1 MKSRNISKSI
11 AQRGGLMIE
20 ALAMLGLIAV
30 VTPTMYK
37 KSAERTMEVE
47 DINTAS
53 TIRTIMNAANDYVG
67 ANYSTIIADMGEGDS
82 VRTLPEGLITSYLPY
97 GFDVNKALY
106 NYGTPQLA
114 IAKKGNNLTTFALF
128 ETNTD
133 IGQERTSRIA
143 SLVGSSGGYVTG
155 EKKARGIGGIWKL
168 EGEEYSKVFPN
179 GADAAQY
186 SIVTASADTISAA
199 TGNEIDMDKYLQRGR
214 DNGDDPKTLWKNS
227 MRTDL
232 YMGNVDNTYD
242 VYNNANHHPATETF
256 SIRNI
261 KSLIVGAEGNPNE
274 TTDNPSPYGLYIAD
288 GGKPDAFIH
297 GNLIAA
303 EEQFKANAN
312 RLGFGRN
319 LITEGDTTT
328 EEFHFKVDTEGN
340 TTADGTLTNLM
351 DVNLASKLKDDAS
364 GPAWTDVKIGA
375 LGNSPHLAESS
386 YLIQGDHKHNPKGEL
401 YLINEN
407 IASFQMPSDDENLG
421 KATHNTIYFMN
432 GGYKKVN
439 SKTTAADGST
449 STASADVKAPQYN
462 ATQYFPVGVDSNMKV
477 EGLLAAGQL
486 DTQKIRA
493 ATLSVGSANIDDSEK
508 WLTADK
514 DGVTIKDTG
523 NTGTRAHFQKDSVNL
538 EVGADNDYS
547 GDAGLVLL
555 QNAPDTLKPFIH
567 DYDTAAIL
575 YGGEMRAVM
584 GDDTLY
590 VEGRDT
596 GARTLFNQGSVDLA
610 DANFNIGVGDND
622 ATADKR
628 YVFSVHANDNPNS
641 NAFQDKFTSTKS
653 ETAGYKYDN
662 PYDIAMHGRVLIGDA
677 KSGQFARGTETNI
690 ANGKYHVSIGQYNAG
705 AGVNIVPNNT
715 AGEASNIVYID
726 QGGTYGY
733 LKDEDGNTVPG
744 NSRSNTE
751 PGTVYIRKGYVEVR
765 GENSK
770 PATATGALEG
780 KGVVAASRFVAN
792 NPAIDLD
799 GKASSVHGAAVTDIL
814 SQYEKDLYG
823 IDDSKRYDTYMV
835 NPAYTSVM
843 HDIKLTTRGG
853 ARLSDILPDFINK
866 GIYVVNNTVSEGNV
880 KDWDFSAEG
889 NSYSEAQEK
898 NEDLPE
904 GSMNLRDNTSWASPF
919 MGVVPAPQC
928 PPGYMR
934 VITLTPASWEMAQ
947 AGTIQLGGGSQLDAG
962 SHNYKYYVMPETPTS
977 RDQVAVAANPY
988 TRPAFN
994 KVSMEVDNGDNT
1006 TTSTSIPVT
1015 VGAEKGFADIS
1026 KVKTSTYVLQA
1037 DTAFPLTAPLMFQ
1050 QSTRLKSMVVP
1061 LTNGN
1066 YTQGWSAIAGFLYSG
1081 AKYGI
1086 FMQKREGEVIKP
1098 DSYYWNVFPVL
1109 RGTIEGYATVYC
1121 YFNRTNMLEDPDN
1134 EKSGP
1139 FNNHDSFIDTY
1150 RYMQTMTGVP
1160 DDYKKSESASTKR
1173 LDDPTL
1179 KYKEAW

>member
-82 VRTLPEGLITSYLPY
+82 VKTLPEGLITSYLPY

-261 KSLIVGAEGNPNE
+261 KSLIVGAEGDPNE

-319 LITEGDTTT
+319 LIIEGDTTT

-351 DVNLASKLKDDAS
+351 DVHLASKLKDDAS

-386 YLIQGDHKHNPKGEL
+386 YLIQGDHKHNPKGKL
-401 YLINEN
+401 SLINEN
-407 IASFQMPSDDENLG
+407 IASFQMPSDNENLG
-421 KATHNTIYFMN
+421 KATHNSIFFMN
-432 GGYKKVN
+432 SGYKKVN
-439 SKTTAADGST
+439 STTTAADGST

-462 ATQYFPVGVDSNMKV
+462 ATQYFPVGVGSNMEV

-493 ATLSVGSANIDDSEK
+493 ATLSVGSKKIDDSKK
-508 WLTADK
+508 WLTADE
-514 DGVTIKDTG
+514 DGVTIEHT
-523 NTGTRAHFQKDSVNL
+523 TS
-538 EVGADNDYS
+538 S
-547 GDAGLVLL
+547 GDLTQAQFQDNIINIGVQGAGANGGAAGLALL
-555 QNAPDTLKPFIH
+555 GAGATS
-567 DYDTAAIL
+567 AAIL
-575 YGGEMRAVM
+575 TGGGVHALMENNALIINAGSEDSSKTR
-584 GDDTLY
+584 TWF
-590 VEGRDT
+590 EG
-596 GARTLFNQGSVDLA
+596 GAVDLS
-610 DANFNIGVGDND
+610 DANFNIGVGGSEGYT
-622 ATADKR
+622 TAKADRR
-628 YVFSVHANDNPNS
+628 YIFSVQANDTPHENS
-641 NAFQDKFTSTKS
+641 VKNAFTSTKS

-715 AGEASNIVYID
+715 TGDSSNIVYID
-726 QGGTYGY
+726 QGATSTTNNYN
-733 LKDEDGNTVPG
+733 D
-744 NSRSNTE
+744 TE
-751 PGTVYIRKGYVEVR
+751 PGTVYIRKGYVEVL

-814 SQYEKDLYG
+814 SEYEKNLYG

-866 GIYVVNNTVSEGNV
+866 GIYVVNNTVSEKNV
-880 KDWDFSAEG
+880 GDWDFTAEG

-904 GSMNLRDNTSWASPF
+904 GSMNLGDNTSWASPF

-947 AGTIQLGGGSQLDAG
+947 AGTIQLGGDE
-962 SHNYKYYVMPETPTS
+962 HHTNDKYYVVPETPS
-977 RDQVAVAANPY
+977 KDQVASAANPY
-988 TRPAFN
+988 QRPAFN
-994 KVSMEVDNGDNT
+994 KVSMVVDNGDTNNT
-1006 TTSTSIPVT
+1006 KIPVT
-1015 VGAEKGFADIS
+1015 VGAEKGTADIS
-1026 KVKTSTYVLQA
+1026 EVKTSTYVLQA
-1037 DTAFPLTAPLMFQ
+1037 DAPYQLTAPLMFQ

-1081 AKYGI
+1081 AKYGTLI
-1086 FMQKREGEVIKP
+1086 QIQGEEEVET

-1121 YFNRTNMLEDPDN
+1121 YFNRTNMLEDPTKNDS
-1134 EKSGP
+1134 KP
-1139 FNNHDSFIDTY
+1139 FKDYHDSFIDTY
-1150 RYMQTMTGVP
+1150 SYMQTMTGVP
-1160 DDYKKSESASTKR
+1160 GDYKKSESASTKR

>member
-82 VRTLPEGLITSYLPY
+82 VKTLPEGLITSYLPY

-261 KSLIVGAEGNPNE
+261 KSLIVGAEGDPNE

-312 RLGFGRN
+312 LLGFGRN
-319 LITEGDTTT
+319 LIIEGDTTT

-386 YLIQGDHKHNPKGEL
+386 YLIQGDHKHNPKGKL
-401 YLINEN
+401 SLINEN
-407 IASFQMPSDDENLG
+407 IASFQMPSDNENLG
-421 KATHNTIYFMN
+421 KATHNSIIFMN
-432 GGYKKVN
+432 SGYKKVN
-439 SKTTAADGST
+439 STTTAADGST

-462 ATQYFPVGVDSNMKV
+462 ATQYFPVVVGSNMEV

-493 ATLSVGSANIDDSEK
+493 ATLSVGSKKIDDSKK
-508 WLTADK
+508 WLTADE
-514 DGVTIKDTG
+514 DGVTIEHT
-523 NTGTRAHFQKDSVNL
+523 TS
-538 EVGADNDYS
+538 S
-547 GDAGLVLL
+547 GDLTQAQFQDNIINIGVQGAGANGGAAGLALL
-555 QNAPDTLKPFIH
+555 GAGATS
-567 DYDTAAIL
+567 AAIL
-575 YGGEMRAVM
+575 TGGGVHALMENNELIINAGSEDSSKTR
-584 GDDTLY
+584 TWF
-590 VEGRDT
+590 EG
-596 GARTLFNQGSVDLA
+596 GAVDLS
-610 DANFNIGVGDND
+610 DANFNIGVGGSEGYT
-622 ATADKR
+622 TAKADRR
-628 YVFSVHANDNPNS
+628 YIFSVQANDTPHENS
-641 NAFQDKFTSTKS
+641 VKNAFTSTKS

-715 AGEASNIVYID
+715 TGDSSNIVYID
-726 QGGTYGY
+726 QGATSTTNNYN
-733 LKDEDGNTVPG
+733 D
-744 NSRSNTE
+744 TE
-751 PGTVYIRKGYVEVR
+751 PGTVYIRKGYVEVKSDNYVE
-765 GENSK
+765 GHNLS
-770 PATATGALEG
+770 ADQG
-780 KGVVAASRFVAN
+780 KGVIVASRLVAN
-792 NPAIDLD
+792 NPAKDSTKIYGGQFPDLLTETER
-799 GKASSVHGAAVTDIL
+799 KN
-814 SQYEKDLYG
+814 YG
-823 IDDSKRYDTYMV
+823 INGSRYDTYMV

-866 GIYVVNNTVSEGNV
+866 GIYVVNNTISEYKLKTENKTFSESFT
-880 KDWDFSAEG
+880 KDCTSDIKNCQRYVTAQSFDEDYTETKDLSDK
-889 NSYSEAQEK
+889 EA
-898 NEDLPE
+898 
-904 GSMNLRDNTSWASPF
+904 WASPF
-919 MGVVPAPQC
+919 LGVVPAPQC
-928 PPGYMR
+928 PPGYVR

-947 AGTIQLGGGSQLDAG
+947 AGSIHLGGKEGD
-962 SHNYKYYVMPETPTS
+962 YRKYFVFPDTPSDKQVEAAVTS
-977 RDQVAVAANPY
+977 GQ
-988 TRPAFN
+988 RPVFD
-994 KVSMEVDNGDNT
+994 KVSMVVDNGDNT
-1006 TTSTSIPVT
+1006 TTSIPVT
-1015 VGAEKGFADIS
+1015 VGAGKGFADIS

-1037 DTAFPLTAPLMFQ
+1037 NSPVKPAAPLMFQ

-1061 LTNGN
+1061 LVNNGKT
-1066 YTQGWSAIAGFLYSG
+1066 YVQGWSAIMGFLYPK
-1081 AKYGI
+1081 AKYDI
-1086 FMQKREGEVIKP
+1086 FKFKNAEEVET
-1098 DSYYWNVFPVL
+1098 DSYYWNVFPVT

-1121 YFNRTNMLEDPDN
+1121 YFNRTDISYGKDSAGKEVSSYNPDAN
-1134 EKSGP
+1134 K
-1139 FNNHDSFIDTY
+1139 FIDMY
-1150 RYMQTMTGVP
+1150 NYMSSMKWNEAP
-1160 DDYKKSESASTKR
+1160 INYKKSTKINTNLDR
-1173 LDDPTL
+1173 LNDPAL
-1179 KYKEAW
+1179 KYDEAW